1 MGFTLT
7 RPLATGLGVR
17 PRPVIQD
24 VASRMMVPGEYL
36 VARVGEGEGVRQWH

>member
-1 MGFTLT
+1 MGLTLT
-7 RPLATGLGVR
+7 RPLGGARGVR

-36 VARVGEGEGVRQWH
+36 LDGDGRRGVSANC